1 MENSETYKDQLY
13 NEDEEMSSTEYLGTF
28 RWKKSL
34 KFPMLKSYSN
44 IGEIINYSQNKK
56 WADFLEQRLSFE
68 IEPYIVD
75 ALSYPMSIINSIDS
89 LKNKIS
95 SNSSLKFF
103 KEKNINLI
111 IIGSSHKAEGR
122 IALESN
128 YFDEIYYFMA
138 QEKNSLD
145 FKLNLYFVGEE
156 ISGDNST
163 SYSSKANEKLIYNFF
178 RGTTGDF
185 LKINA
190 LEFSKNNTLIVGV
203 NCGFGA
209 GYMKLTLSWIK
220 DLSKLLKFN
229 YPMIFTYTNT
239 YEDMLGEYAIFEK
252 FFNVEICLKN
262 EDNEF
267 KSMTVYKNSE
277 DLWSCGNHGFYIIY
291 QPNGADKTRLSNVF
305 KLIENEN
312 KLKEEVSEVLIN
324 SGIKIK

>member
-1 MENSETYKDQLY
+1 MENSEFYKDQLY
-13 NEDEEMSSTEYLGTF
+13 NEEEEMSSKEYLGTF

-44 IGEIINYSQNKK
+44 IGEIVNYSQNKK
-56 WADFLEQRLSFE
+56 WADFLEKRLSFE

-75 ALSYPMSIINSIDS
+75 ALSYPMSIINSLDS
-89 LKNKIS
+89 LKNKIMNE
-95 SNSSLKFF
+95 NSTNLKFF
-103 KEKNINLI
+103 KEKNLNLI
-111 IIGSSHKAEGR
+111 IIGASHKAEGR

-128 YFDEIYYFMA
+128 YFDEIYYYLA
-138 QEKNSLD
+138 QEKNSFD

-156 ISGDNST
+156 IASNN
-163 SYSSKANEKLIYNFF
+163 SYSSKAHEKLIYNFF

-185 LKINA
+185 LKLNA
-190 LEFSKNNTLIVGV
+190 LEFSKNNTLIAGV

-209 GYMKLTLSWIK
+209 GYLKLTLSWVK

-252 FFNVEICLKN
+252 FFNVEIFLKN
-262 EDNEF
+262 EDNQF

-291 QPNGADKTRLSNVF
+291 QPNGGDKNRLSNVF
-305 KLIENEN
+305 KLIENEE
-312 KLKEEVSEVLIN
+312 KLKSEVSEVLIKA
-324 SGIKIK
+324 GINIK